1 MQKAIFGSG
10 SIEFYWHTK
19 TLFAII
25 LSADT
30 NLKCRKKWYG
40 LVLKTGLVVLE

>member
-19 TLFAII
+19 KPFAII
-25 LSADT
+25 PSAGT
-30 NLKCRKKWYG
+30 NLKCRKKWCG
-40 LVLKTGLVVLE
+40 LVLKTGLIVLG